1 MWLSGVKACRQ
12 DASSVQ
18 AAPFSEHA
26 GRPAGMQQASVVL
39 QAGSRQAAGSS
50 RQEAGRQQANIRQAA
65 GKQSIP

>member
-1 MWLSGVKACRQ
+1 M
-12 DASSVQ
+12 Q
-18 AAPFSEHA
+18 AEPFSEHA
-26 GRPAGMQQASVVL
+26 GRPAGMQQAGVVL